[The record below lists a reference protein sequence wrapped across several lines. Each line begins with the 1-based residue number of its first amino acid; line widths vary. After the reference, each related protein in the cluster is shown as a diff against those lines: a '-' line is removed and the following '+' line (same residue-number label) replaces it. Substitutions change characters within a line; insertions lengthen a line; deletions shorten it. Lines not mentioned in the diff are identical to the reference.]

1 MSESGRIP
9 DTHLEAWTLLPWLV
23 NGRISDEDREWV
35 APHVDSCEE
44 CRQEVQAQRAI
55 AGQMRDEPQA
65 QTLNAERSFGKL
77 WTRIEAAEGAVL
89 AAGAVPASEAV
100 SPLQGATPA
109 QAARRGPSRTV
120 RWLAAA
126 VVVQAVGLATLGLA
140 AWNGGAGDFQTVT
153 DEPAVSST
161 LPSIRLVFDPGTSV
175 GAMNEVLD
183 RHGLKIV
190 SGPGNAGVF
199 TAAVTGSAT
208 PESVAV
214 TLSSDPHVQFA
225 QPVAE

>member
-9 DTHLEAWTLLPWLV
+9 DTHAEAWTLLPWLV

-35 APHVDSCEE
+35 APHVAGCAE
-44 CRQEVQAQRAI
+44 CRIEVEAQRAI
-55 AGQMRDEPQA
+55 AGPMRDAPLP
-65 QTLNAERSFGKL
+65 QTLNVERSFGKL
-77 WTRIEAAEGAVL
+77 WTRIEAAEGAV
-89 AAGAVPASEAV
+89 PASEQVNA
-100 SPLQGATPA
+100 PQ
-109 QAARRGPSRTV
+109 QMRRGPSRTV

-153 DEPAVSST
+153 DATGASNSAPA
-161 LPSIRLVFDPGTSV
+161 IRLVFDPGTSV
-175 GAMNEVLD
+175 GTMNEVLD
-183 RHGLKIV
+183 RYDLKIV

-199 TAAVTGSAT
+199 TAALTGSAN
-208 PESVAV
+208 PESVAA

-225 QPVAE
+225 QPVAK